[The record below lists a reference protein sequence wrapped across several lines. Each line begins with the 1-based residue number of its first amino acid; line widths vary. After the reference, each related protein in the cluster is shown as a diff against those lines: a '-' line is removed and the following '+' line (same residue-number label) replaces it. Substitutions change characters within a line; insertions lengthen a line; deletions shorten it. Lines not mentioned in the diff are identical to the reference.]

1 MTARIARTSC
11 LLAVVTSVLVF
22 SPATARAAP
31 RLPGIDVSQWQ
42 QTIDWSKVAGAG
54 MRFAIARAT
63 KGQHYID
70 PTFHTNVEGARAEG
84 IVVGAYHRATPSGG
98 ANANITDARAEADH
112 YLDVAS
118 PGVGDLI
125 PALDI
130 EETGGLAPPDLVVW
144 VKAWV
149 TRVTNHLGVKPMV
162 YASPNFWT
170 VNMGNSTWFA
180 DHGYR
185 LWLAHWNV
193 SSPTVPANGWQG
205 RGWTFWQWT
214 HKPGLPGVTT
224 DLDRDRF
231 DGTNLVT
238 ARIARLTAAPGAG
251 GSVTDLT
258 GRLSCGDGA
267 SCAAL
272 FDPSAIVTLTATPDP
287 GAVFLRWGGACSGS
301 SPTCSVTT
309 LGKKTVTATFGYPL
323 SASAAGPGGGIVSS
337 SPAGISCASTC
348 SRAFPAG
355 SSVSLTATPDGASEF
370 DKWSGDC
377 VGLDAN
383 ACTVMLDQPRS
394 VTASFT
400 DLGPP
405 SGAITT
411 PTSLEGAVHIAFS
424 EPVHRLRTDNVVLR
438 TAGGGSVAASLTCR
452 GADGTT
458 VSCSKD
464 LVLSARLR
472 PASPL
477 LAGQSYVVVANPD
490 GVTPAIVDRA
500 ANPLP
505 KTTASFRAATV
516 LSEEAPGSSFAWGA
530 RDDVRAMGGLY
541 RWERRVGASITLGF
555 SGPNVTLWTVA
566 GPTFGRAR
574 IEIDGRYRTTI
585 DRYRPSFAVVPRTFT
600 RSGRGAHTLQ
610 VSIVAPGPGHPG
622 GVGTGVDGIADV
634 NGTRRAPAGAA
645 ARWGAETAASA
656 VGGRYVASGVAGA
669 RASFRF
675 RGPAVTITT
684 ATGPRFGKAEIWVD
698 GTLRRRLDLSAATT
712 TFGVARTI
720 GGLTDRVHTVRI
732 VVLGQPGKTGSGT
745 AVAIDGWTVA

>member
-1 MTARIARTSC
+1 MTARTARTSC
-11 LLAVVTSVLVF
+11 LLAVVASVLVL

-31 RLPGIDVSQWQ
+31 TLPGIDVSQWQ

-63 KGQHYID
+63 KGQHYVD
-70 PTFHTNVEGARAEG
+70 PTFQTNIDGARAEG

-98 ANANITDARAEADH
+98 ANANTTDARAEADH
-112 YLDVAS
+112 YLEVAF
-118 PGVGDLI
+118 PRVGDLI

-144 VKAWV
+144 VRTWV
-149 TRVTNHLGVKPMV
+149 TRVTNRLGVKPML

-170 VNMGNSTWFA
+170 VNMGNTTWFA

-231 DGTNLVT
+231 HGTNLVT

-309 LGKKTVTATFGYPL
+309 LGKRTVTATFGYPL

-337 SPAGISCASTC
+337 SPAAISCASTC
-348 SRAFPAG
+348 SHAFPAG

-370 DKWSGDC
+370 DTWSGDC

-383 ACTVMLDQPRS
+383 ACTVTLDQPRS

-405 SGAITT
+405 SAAITT
-411 PTSLEGAVHIAFS
+411 PTSLDGAVHIAFS
-424 EPVHRLRTDNVVLR
+424 EPVHRLRTDNVLLR
-438 TAGGGSVAASLTCR
+438 TAGGSALATALTCR

-477 LAGQSYVVVANPD
+477 LAGQSYVVMANPD

-505 KTTASFRAATV
+505 KTTANFRAATEV
-516 LSEEAPGSSFAWGA
+516 SEEASGSSFVWGA
-530 RDDVRAMGGLY
+530 RDDARAIGGSY

-555 SGPNVTLWTVA
+555 SGSTVTLWTVA
-566 GPTFGRAR
+566 GPAFGRAR
-574 IEIDGRYRTTI
+574 IEIDGVYRTTI

-600 RSGRGAHTLQ
+600 GSGRGAHSLQ
-610 VSIVAPGPGHPG
+610 VSIVAPGPGHPDA
-622 GVGTGVDGIADV
+622 VGTGVDAITDV

-645 ARWGAETAASA
+645 ARWSAEAAGSA
-656 VGGRYVASGVAGA
+656 MGGRYVASSVAGA

-675 RGPAVTITT
+675 RGPAVTIIT
-684 ATGPRFGKAEIWVD
+684 ATGPRFGRAEVWVD
-698 GTLRRRLDLSAATT
+698 GTLERRIDLSAATT
-712 TFGVARTI
+712 TFGVTRTI
-720 GGLTDRVHTVRI
+720 GGLADRVHTIRV

>member
-1 MTARIARTSC
+1 MTARTARTSC
-11 LLAVVTSVLVF
+11 LLAVVASVLVL

-31 RLPGIDVSQWQ
+31 TLPGIDVSQWQ

-63 KGQHYID
+63 KGQHYVD
-70 PTFHTNVEGARAEG
+70 PTFQTNIDGARAEG

-98 ANANITDARAEADH
+98 ANANTTDARAEADH
-112 YLDVAS
+112 YLEVAF
-118 PGVGDLI
+118 PRVGDLI

-144 VKAWV
+144 VRTWV
-149 TRVTNHLGVKPMV
+149 TRVTNRLGVKPML

-170 VNMGNSTWFA
+170 VNMGNTTWFA

-231 DGTNLVT
+231 HGTNLVT

-309 LGKKTVTATFGYPL
+309 LGKRTVTATFGYPL

-337 SPAGISCASTC
+337 SPAAISCASTC
-348 SRAFPAG
+348 SHAFPAG

-370 DKWSGDC
+370 DTWSGDC

-383 ACTVMLDQPRS
+383 ACTVTLDQPRS

-405 SGAITT
+405 SAAITT
-411 PTSLEGAVHIAFS
+411 PTSLDGAVHIAFS
-424 EPVHRLRTDNVVLR
+424 EPVHRLRTDNVLLR
-438 TAGGGSVAASLTCR
+438 TAGGGALTTALTCR
-452 GADGTT
+452 GADGST

-477 LAGQSYVVVANPD
+477 LAGQSYVVMANPD

-505 KTTASFRAATV
+505 KTTANFRAATEV
-516 LSEEAPGSSFAWGA
+516 SEEASGSSFVWGA
-530 RDDVRAMGGLY
+530 RDDARAIGGSY

-555 SGPNVTLWTVA
+555 SGSTVTLWTVA
-566 GPTFGRAR
+566 GPAFGRAR
-574 IEIDGRYRTTI
+574 IEIDGVYRTTI

-600 RSGRGAHTLQ
+600 GSGRGAHSLQ
-610 VSIVAPGPGHPG
+610 VSIVAPGPGHPDA
-622 GVGTGVDGIADV
+622 VGAGVDAITDV

-645 ARWGAETAASA
+645 ARWSA
-656 VGGRYVASGVAGA
+656 VAAGSAMGGRYVASSVAGA

-675 RGPAVTITT
+675 RGPAVTIIT
-684 ATGPRFGKAEIWVD
+684 ATGPRFGRAEVWVD
-698 GTLRRRLDLSAATT
+698 GTLERRIDLSAATT
-712 TFGVARTI
+712 TFGVTRTI
-720 GGLTDRVHTVRI
+720 GGLADRVHTIRV
-732 VVLGQPGKTGSGT
+732 VVLGQPGKTGSRT

>member
-1 MTARIARTSC
+1 MTARTARTSC
-11 LLAVVTSVLVF
+11 LLAVVASVLVL

-31 RLPGIDVSQWQ
+31 TLPGIDVSQWQ

-63 KGQHYID
+63 KGQHYVD
-70 PTFHTNVEGARAEG
+70 PTFQTNIDGARAEG

-98 ANANITDARAEADH
+98 ANANTTDARAEADH
-112 YLDVAS
+112 YLEVAF
-118 PGVGDLI
+118 PRVGDLI

-144 VKAWV
+144 VRTWV
-149 TRVTNHLGVKPMV
+149 TRVTNRLGVKPML

-170 VNMGNSTWFA
+170 VNMGNTTWFA

-231 DGTNLVT
+231 HGTNLVT

-309 LGKKTVTATFGYPL
+309 LGKRTVTATFGYPL

-337 SPAGISCASTC
+337 SPAAISCASTC
-348 SRAFPAG
+348 SHAFPAG

-370 DKWSGDC
+370 DTWSGDC

-383 ACTVMLDQPRS
+383 ACTVTLDQPRS

-405 SGAITT
+405 SAAITT
-411 PTSLEGAVHIAFS
+411 PTSLDGAVHIAFS
-424 EPVHRLRTDNVVLR
+424 EPVHRLRTDNVLLR
-438 TAGGGSVAASLTCR
+438 TAGGSALATALTCR

-477 LAGQSYVVVANPD
+477 LAGQSYVVMANPD

-505 KTTASFRAATV
+505 KTTANFRAATEV
-516 LSEEAPGSSFAWGA
+516 SEEASGSSFVWGA
-530 RDDVRAMGGLY
+530 RDDARAIGGSY

-555 SGPNVTLWTVA
+555 SGSTVTLWTVA
-566 GPTFGRAR
+566 GPAFGRAR
-574 IEIDGRYRTTI
+574 IEIDGVYRTTI

-600 RSGRGAHTLQ
+600 GSGRGAHSLQ
-610 VSIVAPGPGHPG
+610 VSIVAPGPGHPDA
-622 GVGTGVDGIADV
+622 VGAGVDAITDV

-645 ARWGAETAASA
+645 ARWSA
-656 VGGRYVASGVAGA
+656 VAAGSAMGGRYVASSVAGA

-675 RGPAVTITT
+675 RGPAVTIIT
-684 ATGPRFGKAEIWVD
+684 ATGPRFGRAEVWVD
-698 GTLRRRLDLSAATT
+698 GTLERRIDLSAATT
-712 TFGVARTI
+712 TFGVTRTI
-720 GGLTDRVHTVRI
+720 GGLADRVHTIRV

>member
-11 LLAVVTSVLVF
+11 LLAVIASLLVL

-31 RLPGIDVSQWQ
+31 TLPGIDVSKWQ

-70 PTFHTNVEGARAEG
+70 PTFQTNVDGARAEG

-98 ANANITDARAEADH
+98 ANANTTDARAEADH

-149 TRVTNHLGVKPMV
+149 TRVTNRLGVKPML

-214 HKPGLPGVTT
+214 HKPGMPGVTT

-238 ARIARLTAAPGAG
+238 ARIARLTAVPGAG
-251 GSVTDLT
+251 GSVTDVT

-370 DKWSGDC
+370 DTWSGDC
-377 VGLDAN
+377 AGLDAN
-383 ACTVMLDQPRS
+383 ACMVTLDQPRS
-394 VTASFT
+394 VTARFT

-405 SGAITT
+405 SAAITT
-411 PTSLEGAVHIAFS
+411 PPSLTGAVHIAFS

-438 TAGGGSVAASLTCR
+438 AAGGGAVATALTCR

-464 LVLSARLR
+464 LVLRARLR

-477 LAGQSYVVVANPD
+477 LAGQSYLVVANPD
-490 GVTPAIVDRA
+490 AVTPTIVDRA

-505 KTTASFRAATV
+505 KTTASFRAATAV
-516 LSEEAPGSSFAWGA
+516 SEEASGSSFAWGA
-530 RDDVRAMGGLY
+530 RDDHRAMGGSY
-541 RWERRVGASITLGF
+541 RVERRVGASITLGF
-555 SGPNVTLWTVA
+555 SGPTVTLWTVA
-566 GPTFGRAR
+566 GPAFGRAR
-574 IEIDGRYRTTI
+574 IDIDGRYRTTI

-610 VSIVAPGPGHPG
+610 VSIVGPGPGHPS
-622 GVGTGVDGIADV
+622 VGTGVDAIADG
-634 NGTRRAPAGAA
+634 NGTRRAPPGAA

-656 VGGRYVASGVAGA
+656 VGGRYVASSVAGA

-684 ATGPRFGKAEIWVD
+684 ATGPRFGRAEIWVD
-698 GTLRRRLDLSAATT
+698 GTLKRRIDLSAATT
-712 TFGVARTI
+712 TFGVARTV

-732 VVLGQPGKTGSGT
+732 VVLGLPGKAGTGT

>member
-11 LLAVVTSVLVF
+11 LLGVVASLFVLA
-22 SPATARAAP
+22 PTTARAAP
-31 RLPGIDVSQWQ
+31 SLPGIDVSQWQ

-54 MRFAIARAT
+54 IRFVIARAT
-63 KGQHYID
+63 KGQHYVD
-70 PTFHTNVEGARAEG
+70 PTFQANVDGARAEG

-98 ANANITDARAEADH
+98 ANANTTDARAEADH
-112 YLDVAS
+112 YLAVAS

-144 VKAWV
+144 VKTWV
-149 TRVTNHLGVKPMV
+149 TRVTNRLGVKPML

-170 VNMGNSTWFA
+170 VHMGNSTWFA

-231 DGTNLVT
+231 DGTNLIT
-238 ARIARLTAAPGAG
+238 ARIAQLTAEPGAG

-287 GAVFLRWGGACSGS
+287 GAVFLSWGGGCSGS

-309 LGKKTVTATFGYPL
+309 LGRKTVTATFGYPL
-323 SASAAGPGGGIVSS
+323 STSVSGPGGGIIGS
-337 SPAGISCASTC
+337 SPAGISCASAC
-348 SRAFPAG
+348 SHAFPAG
-355 SSVSLTATPDGASEF
+355 SSVSLAATPDGASEF
-370 DKWSGDC
+370 DSWNGDC
-377 VGLDAN
+377 TGLDAT
-383 ACTVMLDQPRS
+383 ACTVTIDRPRQ

-405 SGAITT
+405 AAAITT
-411 PTSLEGAVHIAFS
+411 PTSLDGSVRIAFS
-424 EPVHRLRTDNVVLR
+424 EPVRRLRTDNVVLR
-438 TAGGGSVAASLTCR
+438 AAGGGVVAASLTCR
-452 GADGTT
+452 GDDGTT
-458 VSCSKD
+458 VYCSKD
-464 LVLSARLR
+464 LVLSARLEPR
-472 PASPL
+472 SPL
-477 LAGQSYVVVANPD
+477 LAGQSYVVVANPE

-516 LSEEAPGSSFAWGA
+516 LSEEAPGSSFAWGT
-530 RDDVRAMGGLY
+530 RDDARAMGGSY
-541 RWERRVGASITLGF
+541 RWERRVGASITFGF
-555 SGPNVTLWTVA
+555 SGPAVTLWTIA

-574 IEIDGRYRTTI
+574 IEIDGAYRTTI

-600 RSGRGAHTLQ
+600 GSGRGAHTIQ

-622 GVGTGVDGIADV
+622 AVGTGVDAIADV
-634 NGTRRAPAGAA
+634 DGTRPSPAGAA

-656 VGGRYVASGVAGA
+656 AGGRYVASSVAGA
-669 RASFRF
+669 RATFRF
-675 RGPAVTITT
+675 RGPAVTIIT
-684 ATGPRFGKAEIWVD
+684 ATGPRFGRAEIWVD
-698 GTLRRRLDLSAATT
+698 GTLERRIDLSAATT
-712 TFGVARTI
+712 TFGAARTV
-720 GGLTDRVHTVRI
+720 GGLTDRVHTVKV
-732 VVLGQPGKTGSGT
+732 VVLGRPGKTGSGT
-745 AVAIDGWTVA
+745 AVAVDGWTVT

>member
-1 MTARIARTSC
+1 MTARTARTSC
-11 LLAVVTSVLVF
+11 LLAVVASVLVL

-31 RLPGIDVSQWQ
+31 TLPGIDVSQWQ

-63 KGQHYID
+63 KGQHYVD
-70 PTFHTNVEGARAEG
+70 PTFQTNIDGARAEG

-98 ANANITDARAEADH
+98 ANANTTDARAEADH
-112 YLDVAS
+112 YLEVAF
-118 PGVGDLI
+118 PRVGDLI

-144 VKAWV
+144 VRTWV
-149 TRVTNHLGVKPMV
+149 TRVTNRLGVKPML

-170 VNMGNSTWFA
+170 VNMGNTTWFA

-231 DGTNLVT
+231 HGTNLVT

-309 LGKKTVTATFGYPL
+309 LGKRTVTATFGYPL

-337 SPAGISCASTC
+337 SPAAISCASTC
-348 SRAFPAG
+348 SHAFPAG

-370 DKWSGDC
+370 DTWSGDC

-383 ACTVMLDQPRS
+383 ACTVTLDQPRS

-405 SGAITT
+405 SAAITT
-411 PTSLEGAVHIAFS
+411 PTSLDGAVHIAFS
-424 EPVHRLRTDNVVLR
+424 EPVHRLRTDNVLLR
-438 TAGGGSVAASLTCR
+438 TAGGSALATALTCR

-477 LAGQSYVVVANPD
+477 LAGQSYVVMANPD

-505 KTTASFRAATV
+505 KTTANFRAATEV
-516 LSEEAPGSSFAWGA
+516 SEEASGSSFVWGA
-530 RDDVRAMGGLY
+530 RDDARAIGGSY

-555 SGPNVTLWTVA
+555 SGSTVTLWTVA
-566 GPTFGRAR
+566 GPAFGRAR
-574 IEIDGRYRTTI
+574 IEIDGVYRTTI

-600 RSGRGAHTLQ
+600 GSGRGAHSLQ
-610 VSIVAPGPGHPG
+610 VSIVAPGPGHPDA
-622 GVGTGVDGIADV
+622 VGAGVDAITDV

-645 ARWGAETAASA
+645 ARWSA
-656 VGGRYVASGVAGA
+656 VAAGSAMGGRYVASSVAGA

-675 RGPAVTITT
+675 RGPAVTIIT
-684 ATGPRFGKAEIWVD
+684 ATGPRFGRAEVWVD
-698 GTLRRRLDLSAATT
+698 GTLERRIDLSAATT
-712 TFGVARTI
+712 TFGVTRTI
-720 GGLTDRVHTVRI
+720 GGLADRVHTIRV
-732 VVLGQPGKTGSGT
+732 VVLGQPGKTGSRT

>member
-1 MTARIARTSC
+1 M
-11 LLAVVTSVLVF
+11 
-22 SPATARAAP
+22 
-31 RLPGIDVSQWQ
+31 
-42 QTIDWSKVAGAG
+42 
-54 MRFAIARAT
+54 
-63 KGQHYID
+63 
-70 PTFHTNVEGARAEG
+70 
-84 IVVGAYHRATPSGG
+84 GAYHRATPSGG
-98 ANANITDARAEADH
+98 ANANTTDARAEADH

-118 PGVGDLI
+118 PDVGDLI

-149 TRVTNHLGVKPMV
+149 TRVTNRLGVKPML

-214 HKPGLPGVTT
+214 HKPGMPGVTT

-238 ARIARLTAAPGAG
+238 ARIARLTAVPGAG
-251 GSVTDLT
+251 GSVTDVT
-258 GRLSCGDGA
+258 RRLSCGDGA

-370 DKWSGDC
+370 DTWSGDC

-383 ACTVMLDQPRS
+383 ACTVTLDQPRS

-405 SGAITT
+405 SAAITT
-411 PTSLEGAVHIAFS
+411 PPSLTGAVHIAFS
-424 EPVHRLRTDNVVLR
+424 EPVQRLGTNNVVLR
-438 TAGGGSVAASLTCR
+438 AAGGGAVKTALTCR

-477 LAGQSYVVVANPD
+477 LAGQSYLVVANPD
-490 GVTPAIVDRA
+490 AVTPAIVDRA

-505 KTTASFRAATV
+505 KTTASFRAATAV
-516 LSEEAPGSSFAWGA
+516 SEEASGSSFAWGA
-530 RDDVRAMGGLY
+530 RDDDRAMGGSY
-541 RWERRVGASITLGF
+541 RVERRVGASITLGF
-555 SGPNVTLWTVA
+555 SGPTVTLWTVA
-566 GPTFGRAR
+566 GPAFGRAR
-574 IEIDGRYRTTI
+574 IDIDGRYRTTI

-600 RSGRGAHTLQ
+600 RSGRGAHILQ
-610 VSIVAPGPGHPG
+610 VSIVGPGPGHSG
-622 GVGTGVDGIADV
+622 AVGTGVDAIADV

-645 ARWGAETAASA
+645 ARWGSETAASA
-656 VGGRYVASGVAGA
+656 VGGRYVASSVAGA

-684 ATGPRFGKAEIWVD
+684 ATGPRFGRAEIWVD
-698 GTLRRRLDLSAATT
+698 GTLKRRIDLSAATT
-712 TFGVARTI
+712 TFGVARTV
-720 GGLTDRVHTVRI
+720 GGLTDQVHTVRI
-732 VVLGQPGKTGSGT
+732 VVLGLPGKTGSGT

>member
-11 LLAVVTSVLVF
+11 LLAVVASLLVL

-31 RLPGIDVSQWQ
+31 TLPGIDVSKWQ

-63 KGQHYID
+63 KGQHYTD
-70 PTFHTNVEGARAEG
+70 PTFQTNVDGARAEG
-84 IVVGAYHRATPSGG
+84 IAVGAYHRATPSGG
-98 ANANITDARAEADH
+98 ANANTTDARAEADH

-118 PGVGDLI
+118 PDVGDLI

-130 EETGGLAPPDLVVW
+130 EETGGLGPPDLVVW

-149 TRVTNHLGVKPMV
+149 TRVTNRLGVKPML

-231 DGTNLVT
+231 HGTNLVT

-267 SCAAL
+267 SCATL

-323 SASAAGPGGGIVSS
+323 FASATGPGGGIVNS
-337 SPAGISCASTC
+337 SPAGISCASSC
-348 SRAFPAG
+348 SHAFPAG
-355 SSVSLTATPDGASEF
+355 SSVSLTATPDAASEF
-370 DKWSGDC
+370 DTWSGDC
-377 VGLDAN
+377 GGLDAN

-394 VTASFT
+394 VTARFT

-405 SGAITT
+405 SAAITT
-411 PTSLEGAVHIAFS
+411 PTSLNRAVHIAFS
-424 EPVHRLRTDNVVLR
+424 EPVHRLRTDNVMLR
-438 TAGGGSVAASLTCR
+438 TAGGGAVATALTCR

-505 KTTASFRAATV
+505 KTTATFRAATV
-516 LSEEAPGSSFAWGA
+516 VYEEAPGSSFGWGA
-530 RDDVRAMGGLY
+530 RDDARAMGGSY
-541 RWERRVGASITLGF
+541 RWERRVGASITFGF
-555 SGPNVTLWTVA
+555 SGPTVTLWTVA
-566 GPTFGRAR
+566 GPAFGRAR

-622 GVGTGVDGIADV
+622 AVGTGVDAIADV

-645 ARWGAETAASA
+645 ARWGAATAASA
-656 VGGRYVASGVAGA
+656 AGGRYVASSVAGA

-675 RGPAVTITT
+675 RSTAVTIIT
-684 ATGPRFGKAEIWVD
+684 ATGPRFGRAEIWVD
-698 GTLRRRLDLSAATT
+698 GTLKRRIDLSAATT
-712 TFGVARTI
+712 TFGVARTV

-732 VVLGQPGKTGSGT
+732 VVLGLPGKAGSGT

>member
-1 MTARIARTSC
+1 MTARIARTSW
-11 LLAVVTSVLVF
+11 LLAVVASLLVL

-31 RLPGIDVSQWQ
+31 TLPGIDVSQWQ
-42 QTIDWSKVAGAG
+42 QTIDWSKVAGSG

-70 PTFHTNVEGARAEG
+70 PTFQTNVDGARAEG

-98 ANANITDARAEADH
+98 ANANTTDARAEADH

-118 PGVGDLI
+118 PDVGDLI

-144 VKAWV
+144 VKTWV
-149 TRVTNHLGVKPMV
+149 TRVTNRLGVKPML

-170 VNMGNSTWFA
+170 VNMGNTTWFA

-214 HKPGLPGVTT
+214 HKPGLPGVMT

-238 ARIARLTAAPGAG
+238 ARIARLAAAPGAG
-251 GSVTDLT
+251 GSVADLT
-258 GRLSCGDGA
+258 GRLSCGHGA

-301 SPTCSVTT
+301 SPTCSGTT
-309 LGKKTVTATFGYPL
+309 PGRKSVTATFGYPL

-348 SRAFPAG
+348 SHAFPAG

-370 DKWSGDC
+370 DTWSGDC

-383 ACTVMLDQPRS
+383 ACTVTLDQPRS

-405 SGAITT
+405 SAAITT

-438 TAGGGSVAASLTCR
+438 TTGGGAVATALMCR
-452 GADGTT
+452 GANGTS

-505 KTTASFRAATV
+505 KTTASFRAATAV
-516 LSEEAPGSSFAWGA
+516 SEEGSGSSFAWGA
-530 RDDVRAMGGLY
+530 RDDARAMGGSY

-555 SGPNVTLWTVA
+555 SGRTVTLWTIA
-566 GPTFGRAR
+566 GPTFGRSR
-574 IEIDGRYRTTI
+574 IEIDGT
-585 DRYRPSFAVVPRTFT
+585 
-600 RSGRGAHTLQ
+600 
-610 VSIVAPGPGHPG
+610 
-622 GVGTGVDGIADV
+622 
-634 NGTRRAPAGAA
+634 
-645 ARWGAETAASA
+645 
-656 VGGRYVASGVAGA
+656 
-669 RASFRF
+669 
-675 RGPAVTITT
+675 
-684 ATGPRFGKAEIWVD
+684 
-698 GTLRRRLDLSAATT
+698 
-712 TFGVARTI
+712 
-720 GGLTDRVHTVRI
+720 
-732 VVLGQPGKTGSGT
+732 
-745 AVAIDGWTVA
+745 

>member
-11 LLAVVTSVLVF
+11 LLAAVASLLVL

-31 RLPGIDVSQWQ
+31 TLPGIDVSKWQ

-70 PTFHTNVEGARAEG
+70 PTFQTNVDGARAEG

-98 ANANITDARAEADH
+98 ANANTTDARAEADH

-149 TRVTNHLGVKPMV
+149 TRVTNRLGVKPML

-214 HKPGLPGVTT
+214 HKPGMPGVTT

-238 ARIARLTAAPGAG
+238 ARIARLTAVPGAG
-251 GSVTDLT
+251 GSVTDVT

-355 SSVSLTATPDGASEF
+355 SSVSLTASPDGASEF
-370 DKWSGDC
+370 DTWSGDC

-383 ACTVMLDQPRS
+383 ACTVTLDQPRS
-394 VTASFT
+394 VTARFT

-405 SGAITT
+405 SAAITT
-411 PTSLEGAVHIAFS
+411 PSSLTGAVHIAFS

-438 TAGGGSVAASLTCR
+438 AAGGGAVTTALTCR
-452 GADGTT
+452 GADGTA

-477 LAGQSYVVVANPD
+477 VAGQSYLVVANPD
-490 GVTPAIVDRA
+490 AVTPTIVDRA

-505 KTTASFRAATV
+505 KTTASFRAATAV
-516 LSEEAPGSSFAWGA
+516 SEEASGSSFTWGA
-530 RDDVRAMGGLY
+530 RDDPRAMGGSY
-541 RWERRVGASITLGF
+541 RVERRVGASITLGF
-555 SGPNVTLWTVA
+555 SGPTVTLWTVA
-566 GPTFGRAR
+566 GPAFGRAR
-574 IEIDGRYRTTI
+574 IDIDGRYRTTI

-610 VSIVAPGPGHPG
+610 VSIVGPGPGHPSV
-622 GVGTGVDGIADV
+622 VGTGVDAIADG
-634 NGTRRAPAGAA
+634 NGTRRAPPGAA

-656 VGGRYVASGVAGA
+656 VGGRYVASSVASA

-684 ATGPRFGKAEIWVD
+684 ATGPRFGRAEIWVD
-698 GTLRRRLDLSAATT
+698 GTLKRRIDLSAATT
-712 TFGVARTI
+712 TFGVARTV

-732 VVLGQPGKTGSGT
+732 VVLGLPGKAGTGT

>member
-1 MTARIARTSC
+1 MTARTARTSC
-11 LLAVVTSVLVF
+11 LLAVVASVLVL

-31 RLPGIDVSQWQ
+31 TLPGIDVSQWQ

-63 KGQHYID
+63 KGQHYVD
-70 PTFHTNVEGARAEG
+70 PTFQTNIDGARAEG

-98 ANANITDARAEADH
+98 ANANTTDARAEADH
-112 YLDVAS
+112 YLEVAF
-118 PGVGDLI
+118 PRVGDLI

-144 VKAWV
+144 VRTWV
-149 TRVTNHLGVKPMV
+149 TRVTNRLGVKPML

-170 VNMGNSTWFA
+170 VNMGNTTWFA

-231 DGTNLVT
+231 HGTNLVT

-309 LGKKTVTATFGYPL
+309 LGKRTVTATFGYPL

-337 SPAGISCASTC
+337 SPAAISCASTC
-348 SRAFPAG
+348 SHAFPAG

-370 DKWSGDC
+370 DTWSGDC

-383 ACTVMLDQPRS
+383 ACTVTLDQPRS

-405 SGAITT
+405 SAAITT
-411 PTSLEGAVHIAFS
+411 PTSLDGAVHIAFS
-424 EPVHRLRTDNVVLR
+424 EPVHRLRTDNVLLR
-438 TAGGGSVAASLTCR
+438 TAGGGALTTALTCR

-477 LAGQSYVVVANPD
+477 LAGQSYVVMANPD

-505 KTTASFRAATV
+505 KTTANFRAATEV
-516 LSEEAPGSSFAWGA
+516 SEEASGSSFVWGA
-530 RDDVRAMGGLY
+530 RDDARAIGGSY

-555 SGPNVTLWTVA
+555 SGSTVTLWTVA
-566 GPTFGRAR
+566 GPAFGRAR
-574 IEIDGRYRTTI
+574 IEIDGVYRTTI

-600 RSGRGAHTLQ
+600 GSGRGAHSLQ
-610 VSIVAPGPGHPG
+610 VSIVAPGPGHPDA
-622 GVGTGVDGIADV
+622 VGTGVDAITDV

-645 ARWGAETAASA
+645 ARWSAEAAGSA
-656 VGGRYVASGVAGA
+656 MGGRYVASSVAGA

-675 RGPAVTITT
+675 RGPAVTIIT
-684 ATGPRFGKAEIWVD
+684 ATGPRFGRAEVWVD
-698 GTLRRRLDLSAATT
+698 GTLERRIDLSAATT
-712 TFGVARTI
+712 TFGVTRTI
-720 GGLTDRVHTVRI
+720 GGLADRVHTIRV
-732 VVLGQPGKTGSGT
+732 VVLGQPGKTGSRT

>member
-11 LLAVVTSVLVF
+11 LLAVVASLLALP
-22 SPATARAAP
+22 PATAQAAP
-31 RLPGIDVSQWQ
+31 TLPGIDVSRWQ
-42 QTIDWSKVAGAG
+42 QTIDWSKVAGSG

-63 KGQHYID
+63 KGQHYVD
-70 PTFHTNVEGARAEG
+70 PTFQTNVDGARAEG

-98 ANANITDARAEADH
+98 ANANTIDARAEADH
-112 YLDVAS
+112 YLNVAS

-149 TRVTNHLGVKPMV
+149 TRVTNRLGVKPML

-170 VNMGNSTWFA
+170 VNMGNSMWFA
-180 DHGYR
+180 DHAYR

-251 GSVTDLT
+251 GSVTDVM

-267 SCAAL
+267 SCSAL
-272 FDPSAIVTLTATPDP
+272 FDPSAIVTFTATPDP

-348 SRAFPAG
+348 SRVFPAG

-370 DKWSGDC
+370 DSWSGDC

-383 ACTVMLDQPRS
+383 ACTVTLDQPRS

-405 SGAITT
+405 SAAITT
-411 PTSLEGAVHIAFS
+411 PSSLTGAVHIAFS
-424 EPVHRLRTDNVVLR
+424 EPVHRLRTDNVMLR
-438 TAGGGSVAASLTCR
+438 TAEGGAVATALRCR
-452 GADGTT
+452 GEDGTP

-472 PASPL
+472 PVSPL

-500 ANPLP
+500 ANLLP
-505 KTTASFRAATV
+505 KTTASFRAATTV
-516 LSEEAPGSSFAWGA
+516 FEEAPGSSFAWGA
-530 RDDVRAMGGLY
+530 RDDARAMGGSY
-541 RWERRVGASITLGF
+541 RWERRVGASITFGF
-555 SGPNVTLWTVA
+555 SGPTVTLWTVA
-566 GPTFGRAR
+566 GPAFGRAR
-574 IEIDGRYRTTI
+574 IRIDGRYRTTI
-585 DRYRPSFAVVPRTFT
+585 DEYRPSFAVVPRTFT
-600 RSGRGAHTLQ
+600 GLRRGAHTLQ

-622 GVGTGVDGIADV
+622 AVGVGVDAIADV

-645 ARWGAETAASA
+645 TRWGAEIAASA

-675 RGPAVTITT
+675 RSTALTITT
-684 ATGPRFGKAEIWVD
+684 ATGPRFGRAEIWVD
-698 GTLRRRLDLSAATT
+698 GTLERRIDLSAATT
-712 TFGVARTI
+712 TFGVTRTV
-720 GGLTDRVHTVRI
+720 GGLVDRVHTVRI
-732 VVLGQPGKTGSGT
+732 VVLGLPGKAGSGT
-745 AVAIDGWTVA
+745 AVAIDRWTVA

>member
-11 LLAVVTSVLVF
+11 LLAVVASLLVL

-31 RLPGIDVSQWQ
+31 TLPGIDVSQWQ

-70 PTFHTNVEGARAEG
+70 PTFQTNVDGARAEG

-98 ANANITDARAEADH
+98 ANANTTDARAEADH

-118 PGVGDLI
+118 PDVGDLI

-149 TRVTNHLGVKPMV
+149 TRVTNRLGVKPML

-214 HKPGLPGVTT
+214 HKPGMPGVTT

-238 ARIARLTAAPGAG
+238 ARIARLTAVPGAG
-251 GSVTDLT
+251 GSVTDVT
-258 GRLSCGDGA
+258 RRLSCGDGA

-287 GAVFLRWGGACSGS
+287 GAVFLRWGGVCSGS

-370 DKWSGDC
+370 DTWSGDC

-383 ACTVMLDQPRS
+383 ACTVTLDQPRS

-405 SGAITT
+405 SAAITT
-411 PTSLEGAVHIAFS
+411 PPSLTGAVHIAFS
-424 EPVHRLRTDNVVLR
+424 EPVQRLGTNNVVLR
-438 TAGGGSVAASLTCR
+438 AAGGGAVKTALTCR
-452 GADGTT
+452 GRTGRPCPARRT
-458 VSCSKD
+458 SC
-464 LVLSARLR
+464 
-472 PASPL
+472 
-477 LAGQSYVVVANPD
+477 
-490 GVTPAIVDRA
+490 
-500 ANPLP
+500 
-505 KTTASFRAATV
+505 
-516 LSEEAPGSSFAWGA
+516 
-530 RDDVRAMGGLY
+530 
-541 RWERRVGASITLGF
+541 
-555 SGPNVTLWTVA
+555 
-566 GPTFGRAR
+566 
-574 IEIDGRYRTTI
+574 
-585 DRYRPSFAVVPRTFT
+585 
-600 RSGRGAHTLQ
+600 
-610 VSIVAPGPGHPG
+610 
-622 GVGTGVDGIADV
+622 
-634 NGTRRAPAGAA
+634 
-645 ARWGAETAASA
+645 
-656 VGGRYVASGVAGA
+656 
-669 RASFRF
+669 
-675 RGPAVTITT
+675 
-684 ATGPRFGKAEIWVD
+684 
-698 GTLRRRLDLSAATT
+698 
-712 TFGVARTI
+712 
-720 GGLTDRVHTVRI
+720 
-732 VVLGQPGKTGSGT
+732 
-745 AVAIDGWTVA
+745 

>member
-11 LLAVVTSVLVF
+11 LLAVVASLLVF

-31 RLPGIDVSQWQ
+31 RLPGIDVSKWQ
-42 QTIDWSKVAGAG
+42 QTIDWSKVAGSG

-70 PTFHTNVEGARAEG
+70 PTFQTNVDGARAEG

-112 YLDVAS
+112 YLEVAS

-144 VKAWV
+144 VRTWV
-149 TRVTNHLGVKPMV
+149 TRVTNRLGVKPML
-162 YASPNFWT
+162 YASPNFWA
-170 VNMGNSTWFA
+170 VNMGNTTWFA

-205 RGWTFWQWT
+205 RDWTFWQWT

-231 DGTNLVT
+231 HGTNLVT

-251 GSVTDLT
+251 GSVRDLT

-309 LGKKTVTATFGYPL
+309 LGKRTVTATFGYPL
-323 SASAAGPGGGIVSS
+323 SASATGPGGGIISS
-337 SPAGISCASTC
+337 SPAAISCASTC
-348 SRAFPAG
+348 SHAFPAG

-370 DKWSGDC
+370 DTWSGDC

-383 ACTVMLDQPRS
+383 ACTVTLDQPRS

-405 SGAITT
+405 SATITI
-411 PTSLEGAVHIAFS
+411 PTSLDGAVHISFS
-424 EPVHRLRTDNVVLR
+424 EPVHRLRTHNVLLR
-438 TAGGGSVAASLTCR
+438 TASGGALATALACR

-505 KTTASFRAATV
+505 QTTASFRAATAV
-516 LSEEAPGSSFAWGA
+516 SEEASGSSFAWGA
-530 RDDVRAMGGLY
+530 RDDARAIGGSY
-541 RWERRVGASITLGF
+541 RGERRVGASITLGF
-555 SGPNVTLWTVA
+555 SGPTVTLWTIA
-566 GPTFGRAR
+566 GPAFGRAR
-574 IEIDGRYRTTI
+574 IQIDGRYRTTI
-585 DRYRPSFAVVPRTFT
+585 DRYRPSFAVVPRIFSG
-600 RSGRGAHTLQ
+600 SGRGAHTLQ

-622 GVGTGVDGIADV
+622 AVGAGVDAIADV

-645 ARWGAETAASA
+645 ARWGAETAGSA
-656 VGGRYVASGVAGA
+656 AGGRYVASSVAGA

-675 RGPAVTITT
+675 RGPAVTIIT
-684 ATGPRFGKAEIWVD
+684 ATGPRFGRAEVWVD
-698 GTLRRRLDLSAATT
+698 GTLKRRIDLSAATT
-712 TFGVARTI
+712 TFGVTRTI
-720 GGLTDRVHTVRI
+720 GGLADRVHTVRI

-745 AVAIDGWTVA
+745 AVAIDGWAVA

>member
-11 LLAVVTSVLVF
+11 LLAVAASLLVL

-31 RLPGIDVSQWQ
+31 TLPGIDVSYWQ
-42 QTIDWSKVAGAG
+42 HTIDWSKVAGAG

-63 KGQHYID
+63 KGQRYTD
-70 PTFHTNVEGARAEG
+70 PTFQTNVDGARAEG

-118 PGVGDLI
+118 PAVGDLI

-149 TRVTNHLGVKPMV
+149 TRVTNRLGVKPML

-231 DGTNLVT
+231 DGTGLVT
-238 ARIARLTAAPGAG
+238 ARIARLTAVPGAG
-251 GSVTDLT
+251 GSVTDVT

-267 SCAAL
+267 PCAAL

-287 GAVFLRWGGACSGS
+287 RAVFLRWSGACSGS

-309 LGKKTVTATFGYPL
+309 LGKKTVAATFGYPL

-337 SPAGISCASTC
+337 SPGGISCASTC
-348 SRAFPAG
+348 SHVFPAG

-370 DKWSGDC
+370 DTWSGDC

-383 ACTVMLDQPRS
+383 ACTVTLDQPRS

-405 SGAITT
+405 SAAITT
-411 PTSLEGAVHIAFS
+411 PPSLTGAVHIAFS
-424 EPVHRLRTDNVVLR
+424 EPVRRLRTDNVLLR
-438 TAGGGSVAASLTCR
+438 TAGGGAVATALTCR
-452 GADGTT
+452 GADRTP

-464 LVLSARLR
+464 LVLGARLR

-477 LAGQSYVVVANPD
+477 IAGQSYVVVANPD

-505 KTTASFRAATV
+505 KTTASFRAATEV
-516 LSEEAPGSSFAWGA
+516 PEEASGSSFAWGS
-530 RDDVRAMGGLY
+530 RDDPRAMGGSY
-541 RWERRVGASITLGF
+541 RWERRVGASISLGF
-555 SGPNVTLWTVA
+555 SGSTVTLWTVA

-574 IEIDGRYRTTI
+574 IEIDGTYRTTI

-600 RSGRGAHTLQ
+600 RSGHGAHTLQ
-610 VSIVAPGPGHPG
+610 VSLVAPGPSHPG
-622 GVGTGVDGIADV
+622 AFGTGVDGIADV
-634 NGTRRAPAGAA
+634 NGMRRTPAGVA

-656 VGGRYVASGVAGA
+656 AGGRYVVSSVAGA

-684 ATGPRFGKAEIWVD
+684 ATGPRFGRAEIWLD
-698 GTLRRRLDLSAATT
+698 GTLKRRIDLSGATT
-712 TFGVARTI
+712 TFGVARTVS
-720 GGLTDRVHTVRI
+720 GLTDRVHTVRV
-732 VVLGQPGKTGSGT
+732 VVLGRPGKTGSGT

>member
-11 LLAVVTSVLVF
+11 LLAVAASLLVL

-31 RLPGIDVSQWQ
+31 TLPGIDVSYWQ
-42 QTIDWSKVAGAG
+42 HTIDWSKVAGAG

-63 KGQHYID
+63 KGQRYTD
-70 PTFHTNVEGARAEG
+70 PTFQTNVDGARTEG

-118 PGVGDLI
+118 PAVGDLI

-130 EETGGLAPPDLVVW
+130 EETGGLGPPDLVVW

-149 TRVTNHLGVKPMV
+149 TRVTNRLGVKPML

-231 DGTNLVT
+231 HGTNLVT

-267 SCAAL
+267 SCATL

-323 SASAAGPGGGIVSS
+323 FASATGPGGGIVSS
-337 SPAGISCASTC
+337 SPAGISCASSC
-348 SRAFPAG
+348 SHAFPAG
-355 SSVSLTATPDGASEF
+355 SSVSLTATPDAASEF
-370 DKWSGDC
+370 DTWSGDC

-394 VTASFT
+394 VTARFT

-405 SGAITT
+405 SAAITT
-411 PTSLEGAVHIAFS
+411 PTSLNRAVHIAFS
-424 EPVHRLRTDNVVLR
+424 EPVHRLRTDNVMLR
-438 TAGGGSVAASLTCR
+438 TAGGGAVATALTCR

-505 KTTASFRAATV
+505 KTTATFRAATV
-516 LSEEAPGSSFAWGA
+516 VYEEAPGSSFGWGA
-530 RDDVRAMGGLY
+530 RDDARAMGGSY
-541 RWERRVGASITLGF
+541 RWERRVGASITFGF
-555 SGPNVTLWTVA
+555 SGPTVTLWTVA
-566 GPTFGRAR
+566 GPAFGRAR

-622 GVGTGVDGIADV
+622 AVGTGVDAIADV

-645 ARWGAETAASA
+645 ARWGAATAASA
-656 VGGRYVASGVAGA
+656 AGGRYVASSVAGA

-675 RGPAVTITT
+675 RSTAVTIIT
-684 ATGPRFGKAEIWVD
+684 ATGPRFGRAEIWVD
-698 GTLRRRLDLSAATT
+698 GTLKRRIDLSAATT
-712 TFGVARTI
+712 TFGVARTV

-732 VVLGQPGKTGSGT
+732 VVLGLPGKAGSGT

>member
-1 MTARIARTSC
+1 MTARTARTSC
-11 LLAVVTSVLVF
+11 LLAVVASVLVL

-31 RLPGIDVSQWQ
+31 TLPGIDVSQWQ

-63 KGQHYID
+63 KGQHYVD
-70 PTFHTNVEGARAEG
+70 PTFQTNIDGARAEG

-98 ANANITDARAEADH
+98 ANANTTDARAEADH
-112 YLDVAS
+112 YLEVAF
-118 PGVGDLI
+118 PRVGDLI

-144 VKAWV
+144 VRTWV
-149 TRVTNHLGVKPMV
+149 TRVTNRLGVKPML

-170 VNMGNSTWFA
+170 VNMGNTTWFA

-231 DGTNLVT
+231 HGTNLVT

-309 LGKKTVTATFGYPL
+309 LGKRTVTATFGYPL

-337 SPAGISCASTC
+337 SPAAISCASTC
-348 SRAFPAG
+348 SHAFPAG

-370 DKWSGDC
+370 DTWSGDC

-383 ACTVMLDQPRS
+383 ACTVTLDQPRS

-405 SGAITT
+405 SAAITT
-411 PTSLEGAVHIAFS
+411 PTSLDGAVHIAFS
-424 EPVHRLRTDNVVLR
+424 EPVHRLRTDNVLLR
-438 TAGGGSVAASLTCR
+438 TAGGSALATALTCR

-477 LAGQSYVVVANPD
+477 LAGQSYVVMANPD

-505 KTTASFRAATV
+505 KTTANFRAATEV
-516 LSEEAPGSSFAWGA
+516 SEEASGSSFVWGA
-530 RDDVRAMGGLY
+530 RDDARAIGGSY

-555 SGPNVTLWTVA
+555 SGSTVTLWTVA
-566 GPTFGRAR
+566 GPAFGRAR
-574 IEIDGRYRTTI
+574 IEIDGVYRTTI

-600 RSGRGAHTLQ
+600 GSGRGAHSLQ
-610 VSIVAPGPGHPG
+610 VSIVAPGPGHPDA
-622 GVGTGVDGIADV
+622 VGAGVDAITDV

-645 ARWGAETAASA
+645 ARWSAEAAGSA
-656 VGGRYVASGVAGA
+656 MGGRYVASSVAGA

-675 RGPAVTITT
+675 RGPAVTIIT
-684 ATGPRFGKAEIWVD
+684 ATGPRFGRAEVWVD
-698 GTLRRRLDLSAATT
+698 GTLERRIDLSAATT
-712 TFGVARTI
+712 TFGVTRTI
-720 GGLTDRVHTVRI
+720 GGLADRVHTIRV
-732 VVLGQPGKTGSGT
+732 VVLGQPGKTGSRT

>member
-1 MTARIARTSC
+1 MTARTARTSC
-11 LLAVVTSVLVF
+11 LLAVVASVLVL

-31 RLPGIDVSQWQ
+31 TLPGIDVSQWQ

-63 KGQHYID
+63 KGQHYVD
-70 PTFHTNVEGARAEG
+70 PTFQTNIDGARAEG

-98 ANANITDARAEADH
+98 ANANTTDARAEADH
-112 YLDVAS
+112 YLEVAF
-118 PGVGDLI
+118 PRVGDLI

-144 VKAWV
+144 VRTWV
-149 TRVTNHLGVKPMV
+149 TRVTNRLGVKPML

-170 VNMGNSTWFA
+170 VNMGNTTWFA

-231 DGTNLVT
+231 HGTNLVT

-309 LGKKTVTATFGYPL
+309 LGKRTVTATFGYPL

-337 SPAGISCASTC
+337 SPAAISCASTC
-348 SRAFPAG
+348 SHAFPAG

-370 DKWSGDC
+370 DTWSGDC

-383 ACTVMLDQPRS
+383 ACTVTLDQPRS

-405 SGAITT
+405 SAAITT
-411 PTSLEGAVHIAFS
+411 PTSLDGAVHIAFS
-424 EPVHRLRTDNVVLR
+424 EPVHRLRTDNVLLR
-438 TAGGGSVAASLTCR
+438 TAGGGALTTALTCR

-477 LAGQSYVVVANPD
+477 LAGQSYIVLANPD

-505 KTTASFRAATV
+505 KTTASFRAATEV
-516 LSEEAPGSSFAWGA
+516 SEEAPGSSFAWGA
-530 RDDVRAMGGLY
+530 RDDARAIGGSY

-555 SGPNVTLWTVA
+555 SGSTVTLWTVA

-574 IEIDGRYRTTI
+574 IEIDGGYRTTI

-600 RSGRGAHTLQ
+600 GSGRGAHSLQ

-622 GVGTGVDGIADV
+622 AVGAGADAITDV
-634 NGTRRAPAGAA
+634 NGTRRAPAGAT
-645 ARWGAETAASA
+645 ARWGAETAGSA
-656 VGGRYVASGVAGA
+656 AGGRYVASSVAGA

-675 RGPAVTITT
+675 RGRAVTITT
-684 ATGPRFGKAEIWVD
+684 ATGPRFGRAEIWVD
-698 GTLRRRLDLSAATT
+698 GTLERRIDLSAATT
-712 TFGVARTI
+712 TFGVTRTI
-720 GGLTDRVHTVRI
+720 GGLADRVHTVRV

>member
-11 LLAVVTSVLVF
+11 LLAVVASLLVL

-31 RLPGIDVSQWQ
+31 TLPGIDVSKWQ

-63 KGQHYID
+63 KGQHYTD
-70 PTFHTNVEGARAEG
+70 PTFQTNVDGARAEG
-84 IVVGAYHRATPSGG
+84 IAVGAYHRATPSGG
-98 ANANITDARAEADH
+98 ANANTTDARAEADH

-118 PGVGDLI
+118 PDVGDLI

-130 EETGGLAPPDLVVW
+130 EETGGLGPPDLVVW

-149 TRVTNHLGVKPMV
+149 TRVTNRLGVKPML

-231 DGTNLVT
+231 HGTNLVT

-267 SCAAL
+267 SCATL

-323 SASAAGPGGGIVSS
+323 FASATGPGGGIVSS
-337 SPAGISCASTC
+337 SPAGISCANSC
-348 SRAFPAG
+348 SHAFPAG
-355 SSVSLTATPDGASEF
+355 SSVSLTATPDAASEF
-370 DKWSGDC
+370 DTWSGDC
-377 VGLDAN
+377 GGLDAN

-394 VTASFT
+394 VTARFT

-405 SGAITT
+405 SAAITT
-411 PTSLEGAVHIAFS
+411 PTSLNRAVHIAFS
-424 EPVHRLRTDNVVLR
+424 EPVHRLRTDNVMLR
-438 TAGGGSVAASLTCR
+438 TAGGGAVATALTCR

-505 KTTASFRAATV
+505 KTTATFRAATV
-516 LSEEAPGSSFAWGA
+516 VYEEAPGSSFGWGA
-530 RDDVRAMGGLY
+530 RDDARAMGGSY
-541 RWERRVGASITLGF
+541 RWERRVGASITFGF
-555 SGPNVTLWTVA
+555 SGPTVTLWTVA
-566 GPTFGRAR
+566 GPAFGRAR

-622 GVGTGVDGIADV
+622 AVGTGVDAIADV

-645 ARWGAETAASA
+645 ARWGAATAASA
-656 VGGRYVASGVAGA
+656 AGGRYVASSVAGA

-675 RGPAVTITT
+675 RSTAVTIIT
-684 ATGPRFGKAEIWVD
+684 ATGPRFGRAEIWVD
-698 GTLRRRLDLSAATT
+698 GTLKRRIDLSAATT
-712 TFGVARTI
+712 TFGVARTV

-732 VVLGQPGKTGSGT
+732 VVLGLPGKAGSGT

>member
-1 MTARIARTSC
+1 MTARIARTPC
-11 LLAVVTSVLVF
+11 LLAMVASLLVLA
-22 SPATARAAP
+22 PTTARAAP
-31 RLPGIDVSQWQ
+31 TLPGIDVSRWQ

-63 KGQHYID
+63 KGQHYTD
-70 PTFHTNVEGARAEG
+70 PTFQTNVDGARAEG
-84 IVVGAYHRATPSGG
+84 IAVGAYHRATPSGG
-98 ANANITDARAEADH
+98 ANANTTDARAEADH

-118 PGVGDLI
+118 PDVGDLI

-149 TRVTNHLGVKPMV
+149 TRVTNRLGVKPML

-193 SSPTVPANGWQG
+193 SSPTVPANGWQA

-231 DGTNLVT
+231 HGTNLVT

-337 SPAGISCASTC
+337 SPAGISCATSC
-348 SRAFPAG
+348 SHAFPAG
-355 SSVSLTATPDGASEF
+355 SSVSLTATPDAASEF
-370 DKWSGDC
+370 DTWSGDC
-377 VGLDAN
+377 GGLDAK

-394 VTASFT
+394 VTARFT

-405 SGAITT
+405 SAAITT
-411 PTSLEGAVHIAFS
+411 PTSLNRAVHIAFS
-424 EPVHRLRTDNVVLR
+424 EPVHRVRTDNVMLR
-438 TAGGGSVAASLTCR
+438 TAGGGAVATALTCR

-505 KTTASFRAATV
+505 KTTATFRAATV
-516 LSEEAPGSSFAWGA
+516 VYEEAPGSSFAWGA
-530 RDDVRAMGGLY
+530 RDDARAMGGSY
-541 RWERRVGASITLGF
+541 RWERRVGASITFGF
-555 SGPNVTLWTVA
+555 SGPTVTLWTVA
-566 GPTFGRAR
+566 GPAFGRAR

-585 DRYRPSFAVVPRTFT
+585 DRYRPSFGVVPRTFT
-600 RSGRGAHTLQ
+600 VSRHRPHTLQ

-622 GVGTGVDGIADV
+622 AVGTGVDAIADV

-645 ARWGAETAASA
+645 ARWGAATAASA
-656 VGGRYVASGVAGA
+656 AGGRYVASSVAGA

-675 RGPAVTITT
+675 RSTAVTIIT
-684 ATGPRFGKAEIWVD
+684 ATGPRFGRAEIWVD
-698 GTLRRRLDLSAATT
+698 GTLKRRIDLSAATT
-712 TFGVARTI
+712 TFGVARTV

-732 VVLGQPGKTGSGT
+732 VVLGLPGKAGSGT

>member
-11 LLAVVTSVLVF
+11 LFAVVASLLVLA
-22 SPATARAAP
+22 PTTARAAST
-31 RLPGIDVSQWQ
+31 LPGIDVSRWQ
-42 QTIDWSKVAGAG
+42 QTIDWSKVAGTG

-63 KGQHYID
+63 KGQQYID
-70 PTFHTNVEGARAEG
+70 PTFHTNVDDARAEG

-112 YLDVAS
+112 YLHVAS

-149 TRVTNHLGVKPMV
+149 TRVTNRLGVKPML

-170 VNMGNSTWFA
+170 VNMGNTTWFA

-185 LWLAHWNV
+185 LWLAHWDV
-193 SSPTVPANGWQG
+193 SSPTAPANGWQG

-231 DGTNLVT
+231 HGTNLVT
-238 ARIARLTAAPGAG
+238 ARIAQLTAQPGAG

-258 GRLSCGDGA
+258 GRLSCGDGG

-287 GAVFLRWGGACSGS
+287 GAVFLRWAGACSGS
-301 SPTCSVTT
+301 SPTCAVTT
-309 LGKKTVTATFGYPL
+309 LGRKTVTATFGYPL
-323 SASAAGPGGGIVSS
+323 SASAGGPGSGIVSS
-337 SPAGISCASTC
+337 SPAGIACASTC
-348 SRAFPAG
+348 SHAFPAG
-355 SSVSLTATPDGASEF
+355 SSISLTATPDGASEF
-370 DKWSGDC
+370 DTWSGDC
-377 VGLDAN
+377 AGLDAH
-383 ACTVMLDQPRS
+383 ACTVTLDQPRS

-405 SGAITT
+405 SAAITT
-411 PTSLEGAVHIAFS
+411 PTSLDGAVHIAFS
-424 EPVHRLRTDNVVLR
+424 EPVHRLRTDNILLR
-438 TAGGGSVAASLTCR
+438 IAGGGAVAASLTCR
-452 GADGTT
+452 GGDGTS

-477 LAGQSYVVVANPD
+477 LAGQSYVVAANPD

-516 LSEEAPGSSFAWGA
+516 VPEEAPGSSFGWGA
-530 RDDVRAMGGLY
+530 RDDARAIGGSY
-541 RWERRVGASITLGF
+541 RWERRIGATITLPF
-555 SGPNVTLWTVA
+555 SGPTVTLWTIA

-574 IEIDGRYRTTI
+574 IQIDGSYRTTV

-600 RSGRGAHTLQ
+600 VWGHGAHTLQ
-610 VSIVAPGPGHPG
+610 VGVLPPGPGHSAA
-622 GVGTGVDGIADV
+622 VGAGVDAIMDV
-634 NGTRRAPAGAA
+634 NGTRRAPAGTG
-645 ARWGAETAASA
+645 ARWGAETAAPA
-656 VGGRYVASGVAGA
+656 IGGRYVASGVAGA

-675 RGPAVTITT
+675 RGTAVTITT
-684 ATGPRFGKAEIWVD
+684 ATGPHFGRAEIWVD
-698 GTLRRRLDLSAATT
+698 GTLKHRLDLSAAAT
-712 TFGVARTI
+712 TFGVARTV
-720 GGLTDRVHTVRI
+720 GGLTDRVHTVKI
-732 VVLGQPGKTGSGT
+732 VVVGLPGKAGSGT
-745 AVAIDGWTVA
+745 AVAVDGWTVA

>member
-1 MTARIARTSC
+1 MTARTARTSC
-11 LLAVVTSVLVF
+11 LLAVVASVLVL

-31 RLPGIDVSQWQ
+31 TLPGIDVSQWQ

-63 KGQHYID
+63 KGQHYVD
-70 PTFHTNVEGARAEG
+70 PTFHTNIDGARAEG

-98 ANANITDARAEADH
+98 ANANTTDARAEADH
-112 YLDVAS
+112 YLEVAF
-118 PGVGDLI
+118 PRVGDLI

-144 VKAWV
+144 VRTWV
-149 TRVTNHLGVKPMV
+149 TRVTNRLGVKPML

-170 VNMGNSTWFA
+170 VNMGNTTWFA

-231 DGTNLVT
+231 HGTNLVT

-309 LGKKTVTATFGYPL
+309 LGKRTVTATFGYPL

-337 SPAGISCASTC
+337 SPAAISCASTC
-348 SRAFPAG
+348 SHAFPAG

-370 DKWSGDC
+370 DTWSGDC

-383 ACTVMLDQPRS
+383 ACTVTLDQPRS

-405 SGAITT
+405 SAAITT
-411 PTSLEGAVHIAFS
+411 PTSLDGAVHIAFS
-424 EPVHRLRTDNVVLR
+424 EPVHRLRTDNVLLR
-438 TAGGGSVAASLTCR
+438 TAGGGALTTALTCR
-452 GADGTT
+452 GADGST

-477 LAGQSYVVVANPD
+477 LAGQSYVVMANPD

-505 KTTASFRAATV
+505 KTTANFRAATEV
-516 LSEEAPGSSFAWGA
+516 SEEASGSSFVWGA
-530 RDDVRAMGGLY
+530 RDDARAIGGSY

-555 SGPNVTLWTVA
+555 SGSTVTLWTVA
-566 GPTFGRAR
+566 GPAFGRAR
-574 IEIDGRYRTTI
+574 IEIDGVYRTTI

-600 RSGRGAHTLQ
+600 GSGRGAHSLQ
-610 VSIVAPGPGHPG
+610 VSIVAPGPGHPDA
-622 GVGTGVDGIADV
+622 VGAGVDAITDV

-645 ARWGAETAASA
+645 ARWSAEAAGSA
-656 VGGRYVASGVAGA
+656 MGGRYVASSVAGA

-675 RGPAVTITT
+675 RGPAVTIIT
-684 ATGPRFGKAEIWVD
+684 ATGPRFGRAEVWVD
-698 GTLRRRLDLSAATT
+698 GTLERRIDLSAATT
-712 TFGVARTI
+712 TFGVTRTI
-720 GGLTDRVHTVRI
+720 GGLADRVHTIRV
-732 VVLGQPGKTGSGT
+732 VVLGQPGKTGSRT

>member
-1 MTARIARTSC
+1 MTARTARTSC
-11 LLAVVTSVLVF
+11 LLAVVASVLVL

-31 RLPGIDVSQWQ
+31 TLPGIDVSQWQ

-63 KGQHYID
+63 KGQHYVD
-70 PTFHTNVEGARAEG
+70 PTFQTNIDGARAEG

-98 ANANITDARAEADH
+98 ANANTTDARAEADH
-112 YLDVAS
+112 YLEVAF
-118 PGVGDLI
+118 PRVGDLI

-144 VKAWV
+144 VRTWV
-149 TRVTNHLGVKPMV
+149 TRVTNRLGVKPML

-170 VNMGNSTWFA
+170 VNMGNTTWFA

-231 DGTNLVT
+231 HGTNLVT

-309 LGKKTVTATFGYPL
+309 LGKRIVTATFGYPL

-337 SPAGISCASTC
+337 SPAAISCASTC
-348 SRAFPAG
+348 SHAFPAG

-370 DKWSGDC
+370 DTWSGDC

-383 ACTVMLDQPRS
+383 ACTVTLDQPRS

-405 SGAITT
+405 SAAITT
-411 PTSLEGAVHIAFS
+411 PTSLDGAVHIAFS
-424 EPVHRLRTDNVVLR
+424 EPVHRLRTDNVLLR
-438 TAGGGSVAASLTCR
+438 TAGGGALTTALTCR
-452 GADGTT
+452 GADGST

-477 LAGQSYVVVANPD
+477 LAGQSYVVMANPD

-505 KTTASFRAATV
+505 KTTANFRAATEV
-516 LSEEAPGSSFAWGA
+516 SEEASGSSFAWGA
-530 RDDVRAMGGLY
+530 RDDARAIGGSY

-555 SGPNVTLWTVA
+555 SGSTVTLWTVA
-566 GPTFGRAR
+566 GPAFGRAR
-574 IEIDGRYRTTI
+574 IEIDGVYRTTI

-600 RSGRGAHTLQ
+600 GSGRGAHSLQ
-610 VSIVAPGPGHPG
+610 VSIVAPGPGHPDA
-622 GVGTGVDGIADV
+622 VGTGVDAITDV

-645 ARWGAETAASA
+645 ARWSAEAAGSA
-656 VGGRYVASGVAGA
+656 MGGRYVASSVAGA

-675 RGPAVTITT
+675 RGPAVTIIT
-684 ATGPRFGKAEIWVD
+684 ATGPRFGRAEVWVD
-698 GTLRRRLDLSAATT
+698 GTLERRIDLSAATT
-712 TFGVARTI
+712 TFGVTRTI
-720 GGLTDRVHTVRI
+720 GGLADRVHTIRV
-732 VVLGQPGKTGSGT
+732 VVLGQPGKTGSRT

>member
-11 LLAVVTSVLVF
+11 LLAVVASLLVL
-22 SPATARAAP
+22 SPATAQAAP
-31 RLPGIDVSQWQ
+31 TLPGIDVSQWQ
-42 QTIDWSKVAGAG
+42 QTIDWSKVAGSG

-63 KGQHYID
+63 KGQHYVD
-70 PTFHTNVEGARAEG
+70 PTFQTNVDGARAEG

-98 ANANITDARAEADH
+98 ANANTTDARVEADH

-130 EETGGLAPPDLVVW
+130 EETGGLAPPHLVVW

-149 TRVTNHLGVKPMV
+149 TRVTNRLGVKPML

-205 RGWTFWQWT
+205 RGWKFWQWT

-238 ARIARLTAAPGAG
+238 ARIARLTALPGAG
-251 GSVTDLT
+251 GSVTDVT

-287 GAVFLRWGGACSGS
+287 GAVFLRWSGACSGS

-348 SRAFPAG
+348 SRVFPAG

-370 DKWSGDC
+370 DSWSGDC

-383 ACTVMLDQPRS
+383 ACTVTLDRPRS

-405 SGAITT
+405 SAAIMT
-411 PTSLEGAVHIAFS
+411 PPSLTGAVHIAFS
-424 EPVHRLRTDNVVLR
+424 EPVHRLRTDNVMLR
-438 TAGGGSVAASLTCR
+438 TAGGA
-452 GADGTT
+452 
-458 VSCSKD
+458 
-464 LVLSARLR
+464 
-472 PASPL
+472 
-477 LAGQSYVVVANPD
+477 
-490 GVTPAIVDRA
+490 
-500 ANPLP
+500 PLP
-505 KTTASFRAATV
+505 R
-516 LSEEAPGSSFAWGA
+516 
-530 RDDVRAMGGLY
+530 
-541 RWERRVGASITLGF
+541 
-555 SGPNVTLWTVA
+555 
-566 GPTFGRAR
+566 
-574 IEIDGRYRTTI
+574 
-585 DRYRPSFAVVPRTFT
+585 
-600 RSGRGAHTLQ
+600 RSG
-610 VSIVAPGPGHPG
+610 
-622 GVGTGVDGIADV
+622 
-634 NGTRRAPAGAA
+634 AGA
-645 ARWGAETAASA
+645 
-656 VGGRYVASGVAGA
+656 
-669 RASFRF
+669 
-675 RGPAVTITT
+675 
-684 ATGPRFGKAEIWVD
+684 
-698 GTLRRRLDLSAATT
+698 
-712 TFGVARTI
+712 
-720 GGLTDRVHTVRI
+720 
-732 VVLGQPGKTGSGT
+732 KTGCPCPVRRTSC
-745 AVAIDGWTVA
+745 